1 MLVGGGGEPVL
12 SASVAEECNR
22 ISGQGSTEGEG
33 RTFADLA
40 HKAKVRELDEWE
52 HVRVIS
58 PEIGRPV

>member
-1 MLVGGGGEPVL
+1 ML